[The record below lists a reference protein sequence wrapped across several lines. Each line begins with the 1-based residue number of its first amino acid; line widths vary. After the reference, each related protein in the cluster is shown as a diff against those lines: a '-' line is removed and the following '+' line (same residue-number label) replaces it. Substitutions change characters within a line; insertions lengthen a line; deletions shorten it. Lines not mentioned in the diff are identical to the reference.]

1 MAKFKFTKLIKL
13 LIYALLLT
21 TIVVGGIY
29 MFNLTKKSEEEH
41 RNKEYEISLVKVLK
55 YSYEGIEEIEI
66 KNPSYSSIPS
76 DAWGADVKFTF
87 SDGSSKEHVLAYDK
101 DANKIKIGVYNNED
115 EEFQSVMDSRRGST
129 KSRVK
134 VRYSDGSEEEQ

>member
-1 MAKFKFTKLIKL
+1 MVKIKFNKKSKRMMSVIAL
-13 LIYALLLT
+13 ALLL
-21 TIVVGGIY
+21 VVGISMFY
-29 MFNLTKKSEEEH
+29 MNKKLEEKR
-41 RNKEYEISLVKVLK
+41 RNREYEVSLVRTLK
-55 YSYEGIEEIEI
+55 HSYEGIEEIEI
-66 KNPSYSSIPS
+66 KNPSYSSTPS
-76 DAWGADVKFTF
+76 DAWGTDVKFTF

-115 EEFQSVMDSRRGST
+115 EEFQSFMDSRRGST

>member
-1 MAKFKFTKLIKL
+1 MAKFKFTKLFKL
-13 LIYALLLT
+13 LIYVLLLT

-55 YSYEGIEEIEI
+55 YSYEGIEEVEI

-115 EEFQSVMDSRRGST
+115 EEFQSFMDSRRGST
-129 KSRVK
+129 KSRVR

>member
-13 LIYALLLT
+13 LIYVLLLT

-115 EEFQSVMDSRRGST
+115 EEFQSFMDSRRGST